1 MRIVSLKME
10 NLYDIL
16 KCGHDVTHEEL
27 KRSYQELIL
36 KYHPDKNEQDG
47 EKQNTETFVKIN
59 KAWKI
64 LGDPQ
69 LREQF
74 DNRWNERCLARSWPL
89 QETVDISEFTQ
100 LEPDENVAGEEDGDM
115 YSYNCRCGGS
125 FLLSGSDIEMNF
137 DIVCCDTC
145 SLAIQINYEDLT

>member
-1 MRIVSLKME
+1 ME

-16 KCGHDVTHEEL
+16 QCKQDASHEEL

-36 KYHPDKNEQDG
+36 KYHPDKNMDEKTCSEQ
-47 EKQNTETFVKIN
+47 FVKVS

-64 LGDPQ
+64 LGDPH

-74 DNRWNERCLARSWPL
+74 DNRWNERCIARSFPI
-89 QETVDISEFTQ
+89 QDEVDISEFIP
-100 LEPDENVAGEEDGDM
+100 LEEREDENEDV
-115 YSYNCRCGGS
+115 YSYNCRCGGRY
-125 FLLSGSDIEMNF
+125 LLTSADMTMKF

-145 SLAIQINYEDLT
+145 SLAIEILYKSGT

>member
-1 MRIVSLKME
+1 ME

-16 KCGHDVTHEEL
+16 KCGQGATREEL

-36 KYHPDKNEQDG
+36 KYHPDKNNELG
-47 EKQNTETFVKIN
+47 ENCTELFVKVN

-64 LGDPQ
+64 LGDPR

-74 DNRWNERCLARSWPL
+74 DNRWKERCLARSWPI
-89 QETVDISEFTQ
+89 QEEVDISEFILLDEGELCTDAE
-100 LEPDENVAGEEDGDM
+100 LEDNVM
-115 YSYNCRCGGS
+115 YSYNCRCGGR
-125 FLLSGSDIEMNF
+125 FLLTGGDIEMKF

-145 SLAIQINYEDLT
+145 SLAIQIIYEDAT